1 MFKKIQWQSY
11 LLTSFAIASAVT
23 IAAAGSAASQEPP
36 AYWSLP
42 TAKLA
47 SGNAPLSYRAATRM
61 VTIPAGRFA
70 IGRDNGAGAERPRH
84 EVVLAA
90 FQIDRTEVTNAQ
102 YSEFLNALNLTV
114 QGSFDAGGITRRN
127 ADVEAIKLLSDLGG
141 SRYPIIELDDDESR
155 IVLRDGRF
163 VPASGHADR
172 PVTETT
178 WAGARSYCVWRGG
191 DLPTEAQWEA
201 AARGTDDRL
210 YPWGGA
216 EPDKDRAFTSGRT
229 GVTADVGT
237 AKAGAS
243 PFGLLDMSGS
253 LAEWTKSLDRPYPYR
268 REDGRDDVNAEG
280 ERITRGGDY
289 VYDRAASKLTVSFRT
304 GFSKAPY
311 DGHRHIGFRCVS

>member
-1 MFKKIQWQSY
+1 MVKKIQWKKFS
-11 LLTSFAIASAVT
+11 LPSFVIASAFT

-47 SGNAPLSYRAATRM
+47 PGNAPLSHRAATRM
-61 VTIPAGRFA
+61 ITVPAGRYP
-70 IGRDNGAGAERPRH
+70 IGRDGGARGERPLH
-84 EVVLAA
+84 EVSLAS
-90 FQIDRTEVTNAQ
+90 FQIDGTEVTNAQ
-102 YSEFLNALNLTV
+102 YAEFLNALNLPV
-114 QGSFDAGGITRRN
+114 RGSFDAGGITRRN
-127 ADVEAIKLLSDLGG
+127 ADADAIKLLSDLGG
-141 SRYPIIELDDDESR
+141 SRYPIIELDDDEAR
-155 IVLRDGRF
+155 IVLRNGRF
-163 VPASGHADR
+163 VPVSGHEDR

-178 WAGARSYCVWRGG
+178 WAGARAYCVWRGG

-201 AARGTDDRL
+201 AARGTDDRI

-229 GVTADVGT
+229 GVTSDVGR

-268 REDGRDDVNAEG
+268 NGDGRDDVNAEG

-289 VYDRAASKLTVSFRT
+289 VYDRAAAKLTVSFRD

-311 DGHRHIGFRCVS
+311 DGHRHIGLRCVS